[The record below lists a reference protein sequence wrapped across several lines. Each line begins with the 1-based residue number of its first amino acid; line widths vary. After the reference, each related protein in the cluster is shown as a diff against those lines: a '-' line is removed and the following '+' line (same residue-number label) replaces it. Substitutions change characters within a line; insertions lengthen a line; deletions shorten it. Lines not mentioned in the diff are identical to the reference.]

1 MDARPLSE
9 EEVERL
15 SGKAARLAE
24 AMRERNP
31 TQDAWETLRWLEDAV
46 RQKELRRDRI
56 GAIRRVLQSFD
67 VQ

>member
-1 MDARPLSE
+1 MSRPLSQD
-9 EEVERL
+9 EVDRLSAKAERL
-15 SGKAARLAE
+15 AQ

-31 TQDAWETLRWLEDAV
+31 TTEAWTVLRSLEDAV

-56 GAIRRVLQSFD
+56 GAIHRVLKSFD